1 MVGYGETVVM
11 NLSLAKN
18 HIEFGADEM
27 LEHCAHII
35 GAAGMFLQIIGL
47 LRVMFDPRTTLQR
60 EVSDQLKSHFGD
72 KVFNTVIPRNVRLGE
87 APSHGVP
94 VVLYD
99 VKSRGAEAYLALARE
114 FLERNARRNSMQG
127 SAPTV

>member
-1 MVGYGETVVM
+1 MARCRVVGYGETVVM

-47 LRVMFDPRTTLQR
+47 LEQIL
-60 EVSDQLKSHFGD
+60 
-72 KVFNTVIPRNVRLGE
+72 NVR
-87 APSHGVP
+87 
-94 VVLYD
+94 
-99 VKSRGAEAYLALARE
+99 VK
-114 FLERNARRNSMQG
+114 
-127 SAPTV
+127 

>member
-1 MVGYGETVVM
+1 VVGYGETVVM

-47 LRVMFDPRTTLQR
+47 LEQIL
-60 EVSDQLKSHFGD
+60 
-72 KVFNTVIPRNVRLGE
+72 NVR
-87 APSHGVP
+87 
-94 VVLYD
+94 
-99 VKSRGAEAYLALARE
+99 VK
-114 FLERNARRNSMQG
+114 
-127 SAPTV
+127 